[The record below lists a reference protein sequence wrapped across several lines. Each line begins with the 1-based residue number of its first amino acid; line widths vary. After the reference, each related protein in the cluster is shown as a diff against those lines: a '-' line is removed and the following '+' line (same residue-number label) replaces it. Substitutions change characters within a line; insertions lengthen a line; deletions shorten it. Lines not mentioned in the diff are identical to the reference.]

1 MIKMYAYSLVFFISS
16 IFSTAFAQSG
26 LRYEYK
32 ITGTSPQGTVTGNM
46 DFMLLSGNTRMEMR
60 MNVPGVP
67 VINMVMLTL
76 QQKSG
81 FSYELMDASKSYIEH
96 NVVST
101 PSVYEVV
108 QVAGAEKTGIFNA
121 TKVKIKIDGEEQWMW
136 ISKDVTG
143 YSTFA
148 SMRNKEWDID
158 ALFKA
163 LKAKGVEGFPVKM
176 QQTSE
181 GFTTMMEMVKAEQ
194 KPLDAKLFIIPADYK
209 KQAALSPG
217 IQGMPQIDPAK
228 LMQMSEEE
236 REKFLQ
242 EIKKQQGIKDEEK

>member
-1 MIKMYAYSLVFFISS
+1 MIKMYAYSLVFLISYT
-16 IFSTAFAQSG
+16 FSAAFAQSG

-32 ITGTSPQGTVTGNM
+32 ITGKSPQGTVTGNM

-76 QQKSG
+76 QQKVG

-96 NVVST
+96 NVVSA

-108 QVAGAEKTGIFNA
+108 QVAGAEKAGIFNA

-136 ISKDVTG
+136 ISKDVVG
-143 YSTFA
+143 YSTFT
-148 SMRNKEWDID
+148 SMRNKEWDMD

-176 QQTSE
+176 QQTTE
-181 GFTTMMEMVKAEQ
+181 GFTTTMEMVKAEQ
-194 KPLDAKLFIIPADYK
+194 KPLDTKLFIIPADYK